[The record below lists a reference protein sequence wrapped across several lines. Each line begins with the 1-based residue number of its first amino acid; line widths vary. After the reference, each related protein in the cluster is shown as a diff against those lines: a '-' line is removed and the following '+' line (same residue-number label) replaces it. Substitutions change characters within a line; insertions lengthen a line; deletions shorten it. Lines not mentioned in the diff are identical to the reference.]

1 MSSCPDSNNV
11 VFDEFALN
19 TQKLGLLLRLSRLLN
34 SDLPHHSHQ
43 IYEQCFIHVQ
53 MNNFNSLKLIT
64 TGKINRV
71 QNFVYNFLYVTLS
84 HRCLFRRSFLK
95 HVYNKF
101 FSIYFSSH
109 FLFFQKIYVASLTY
123 RDRSI

>member
-53 MNNFNSLKLIT
+53 MNNFNSLNLSPPVKLT
-64 TGKINRV
+64 VFKI
-71 QNFVYNFLYVTLS
+71 LCTIS
-84 HRCLFRRSFLK
+84 CM
-95 HVYNKF
+95 
-101 FSIYFSSH
+101 
-109 FLFFQKIYVASLTY
+109 
-123 RDRSI
+123 